1 MMSLSQLYT
10 NGNLIQV
17 LLKQKYP
24 KKSIKLKAFVIVVE
38 LGYTKLDMIEK
49 MAKITLIGSTEN
61 FIRNVG

>member
-1 MMSLSQLYT
+1 MMSPNQLST

-49 MAKITLIGSTEN
+49 MAKITPIGSTEN